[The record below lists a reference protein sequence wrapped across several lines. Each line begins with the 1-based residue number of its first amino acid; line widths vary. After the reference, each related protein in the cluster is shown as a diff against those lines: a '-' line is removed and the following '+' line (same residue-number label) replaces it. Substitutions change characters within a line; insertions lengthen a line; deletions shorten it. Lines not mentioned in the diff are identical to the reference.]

1 MTDHDACLECAE
13 VLRGVKVLFHRDVH
27 GDFQR
32 TLEIV
37 ASFLESCGC
46 GPLTTGWK
54 SSEELPEADT
64 WQFVEAHSRWR
75 SVRVVVH
82 PFTADSRTKA
92 LRRDMVWVDVSSRVL
107 CAASEQVPL
116 GSNTICGF
124 TVQTLPKLPYSHRCD
139 ETHKRWRYFLQ
150 SFHGSAAEGW
160 TSNAL
165 RNFDAAIEKYNV
177 Q

>member
-1 MTDHDACLECAE
+1 M
-13 VLRGVKVLFHRDVH
+13 FHRDVH

-54 SSEELPEADT
+54 LSEELPEADT

-92 LRRDMVWVDVSSRVL
+92 LRRDMVCVDVSSRVL
-107 CAASEQVPL
+107 CAASEQVL
-116 GSNTICGF
+116 LEIGQQHYLRL

-160 TSNAL
+160 SSNAL
-165 RNFDAAIEKYNV
+165 RGFDAAIEKYNV